1 MCHRGTLC
9 SALGNCRRFA
19 LSGLRDA
26 AATAG
31 FNYTSRRTMSTITP
45 SAPVKGDFHNSQF
58 ALMSGLNRI
67 CIIEELTDEMR
78 REFLARP

>member
-1 MCHRGTLC
+1 
-9 SALGNCRRFA
+9 
-19 LSGLRDA
+19 
-26 AATAG
+26 
-31 FNYTSRRTMSTITP
+31 MSTITP